1 METTFFSS
9 FLLITIVCEF
19 NSQSVVNSTL
29 SYRKFLCINKPCGK
43 NAECILT
50 EDGGFCICKC
60 GFSGDPY
67 YGCEFSEPNSVFR
80 IKLGNKL
87 PIKLSFTP
95 DIPTIYR
102 ELVKKSNYFYYEAFV
117 EDRLRRWG
125 AYKEGSISIMYLE
138 YVNHVEIAF
147 NKQLNNRSN

>member
-1 METTFFSS
+1 METPFSS
-9 FLLITIVCEF
+9 IFLLINIVHEF
-19 NSQSVVNSTL
+19 NSEQVGNL
-29 SYRKFLCINKPCGK
+29 SISHRKYLCISKPCGK
-43 NAECILT
+43 NAECIHT

-67 YGCEFSEPNSVFR
+67 LGCAFSEPNSVFR

-87 PIKLSFTP
+87 PFRLNFTP
-95 DIPTIYR
+95 DVPTIYR

-138 YVNHVEIAF
+138 YVNHF
-147 NKQLNNRSN
+147 